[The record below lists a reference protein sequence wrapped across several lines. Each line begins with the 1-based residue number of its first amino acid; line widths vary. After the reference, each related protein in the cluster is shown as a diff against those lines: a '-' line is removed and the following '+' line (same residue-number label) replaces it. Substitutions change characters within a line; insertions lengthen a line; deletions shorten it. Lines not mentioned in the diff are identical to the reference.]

1 MQATS
6 TLSILR
12 LTWPTILSNM
22 IYMLLA
28 LACLKIAGQ
37 MGADAVTAVTTG
49 QRLYFFYT
57 HL

>member
-1 MQATS
+1 
-6 TLSILR
+6 
-12 LTWPTILSNM
+12 M
-22 IYMLLA
+22 IYILLA

-37 MGADAVTAVTTG
+37 MGADAVTTG